1 MPPCVTV
8 PSVSTA
14 ALFAGIIDD
23 AALFPPARTPMPTA
37 VEDHGR
43 YRTAWYAP
51 LIGPFLCPSSRAEE
65 LAAQLAAPLA
75 VRLVVDSGAGGI
87 GPAVDAVAADERL
100 ILRGVEIALP
110 PDAPADAARRAISAL
125 DAAVGGPDDDEP
137 AYLEP
142 ARATGWRDALEVIAE
157 SGYRAKLRTGGTT
170 PEAFPSER
178 EVAEFVL
185 ACLDLG
191 VSFKCTAGLHRAV
204 RHTAADGS
212 EQHGFLNILVA
223 VAACLDGA
231 DTGETAAVLADRDGA
246 RLTRALIG
254 LDDAR
259 AAGLRRWFTSYGS
272 CSVREP
278 LDDLIALGLLRE

>member
-1 MPPCVTV
+1 M
-8 PSVSTA
+8 
-14 ALFAGIIDD
+14 FAGIIDD
-23 AALFPPARTPMPTA
+23 AALFPPASTPMPTA
-37 VEDHGR
+37 VEDHSR
-43 YRTAWYAP
+43 HRTAWYAP
-51 LIGPFLCPSSRAEE
+51 LVGPFLCPSSRTEE
-65 LAAQLAAPLA
+65 LAAQVAAPLA
-75 VRLVVDSGAGGI
+75 VRLVVDSGTGGI
-87 GPAVDAVAADERL
+87 GPAVDAVASDERL
-100 ILRGVEIALP
+100 ILQGVEIALP
-110 PDAPADAARRAISAL
+110 PDAPADAARRAVSAL

-142 ARATGWRDALEVIAE
+142 ARTVGWRDALAVIAE

-170 PEAFPSER
+170 AEAFPSES

-212 EQHGFLNILVA
+212 EQHGFLNILLA
-223 VAACLDGA
+223 VAAGLDGA
-231 DTGETAAVLADRDGA
+231 DADETADVLADRDA
-246 RLTRALIG
+246 VQLARALIG

-259 AAGLRRWFTSYGS
+259 AASLRRWFTSYGS

-278 LDDLIALGLLRE
+278 LDDLIALGLVRE

>member
-1 MPPCVTV
+1 M
-8 PSVSTA
+8 
-14 ALFAGIIDD
+14 FAGIIDD
-23 AALFPPARTPMPTA
+23 AALFPPASTPMPTA
-37 VEDHGR
+37 VEDHTR
-43 YRTAWYAP
+43 HRIAWYAP
-51 LIGPFLCPSSRAEE
+51 LVGPFLCPSSRTEE
-65 LAAQLAAPLA
+65 LAAQVAVPLA
-75 VRLVVDSGAGGI
+75 VRLVVDSGTGGI
-87 GPAVDAVAADERL
+87 GPAVDAVASDERL

-110 PDAPADAARRAISAL
+110 PDAPADAARRAVSAL

-142 ARATGWRDALEVIAE
+142 ARTVGWRDALAVIAE

-170 PEAFPSER
+170 LEAFPSES

-212 EQHGFLNILVA
+212 EQHGFLNILLA
-223 VAACLDGA
+223 VAAGLDGA
-231 DTGETAAVLADRDGA
+231 DADETADVLADRDA
-246 RLTRALIG
+246 VQLARALIG

-259 AAGLRRWFTSYGS
+259 AASLRRWFTSYGS

-278 LDDLIALGLLRE
+278 LDDLIALGLVRE

>member
-1 MPPCVTV
+1 M
-8 PSVSTA
+8 
-14 ALFAGIIDD
+14 FAGIIDD
-23 AALFPPARTPMPTA
+23 AALFPPASTPMPTA
-37 VEDHGR
+37 VEDHSR
-43 YRTAWYAP
+43 HRTAWYAP
-51 LIGPFLCPSSRAEE
+51 LVGPFLCPSSRTEE
-65 LAAQLAAPLA
+65 LAAQVATPLA
-75 VRLVVDSGAGGI
+75 VRLVVDSGTGGI
-87 GPAVDAVAADERL
+87 GPAVDAVASDERL

-110 PDAPADAARRAISAL
+110 PDAPADAARRAVSAL

-142 ARATGWRDALEVIAE
+142 ARTVGWRDALAVIAE

-170 PEAFPSER
+170 PEAFPSES

-212 EQHGFLNILVA
+212 EQHGFLNILLA

-231 DTGETAAVLADRDGA
+231 DADETADVLADRDA
-246 RLTRALIG
+246 SQLARALIG

-259 AAGLRRWFTSYGS
+259 AASVRRWFTSYGS

-278 LDDLIALGLLRE
+278 LDDLIALGLVRE